1 MVLLLEIDNTLKCQK
16 SMGPVVD
23 GIRRNE
29 IPLLAFLLSEGYRVF
44 YAMNWRFGMEP
55 DLNNYTCIMDLL
67 SRSGKLNE
75 AFDKFFEFYADIP
88 EEKEV
93 KYAAHKLYGY
103 VSTWWER
110 LQSNR
115 LRQYKQPIRT
125 WPRMRRLISD
135 RFLQSN
141 RGQELYQ
148 ESRRK
153 LKSKQ
158 MFQDNFDV
166 QYSHVT
172 ADTNYS
178 RNMPMSLTQLS
189 FGSQKKNQVP
199 SSSSQSFHNYYDGYE
214 VAEEEGD
221 RVEFSD
227 KDEVGDEEEIGSA
240 EDCLSVPT
248 VEQQFDLDKGATKEI
263 SETKRRHHR
272 ETGMPSGRGFWPCC
286 EILRSRPCCFHMHH
300 CFGGNPY
307 SPKIYVHSA
316 SLSLDDTVSSF
327 WISTI
332 GEITFNVTISFF
344 SPLFDNNMDI
354 SNFYGKK
361 LLSTTVTNSFPHDE
375 VVREK
380 MGKAI
385 FPRSSANVKT
395 WVSDKI
401 AKDFNS
407 SAPVEF
413 LFPLNAKG
421 NLQLPGEDERRGSE
435 LGSRRTSWISIKARY
450 DDPPKRDWGDE
461 AYYRQNEAVEALIQD
476 LPKFRLKEV
485 PPDCSKC
492 PISVEEFRV
501 LS

>member
-1 MVLLLEIDNTLKCQK
+1 MRLGHNSSAPEAHYLKRENFNA
-16 SMGPVVD
+16 P
-23 GIRRNE
+23 
-29 IPLLAFLLSEGYRVF
+29 
-44 YAMNWRFGMEP
+44 
-55 DLNNYTCIMDLL
+55 
-67 SRSGKLNE
+67 
-75 AFDKFFEFYADIP
+75 DKFFEFYADIP

-148 ESRRK
+148 EYRRK

-158 MFQDNFDV
+158 MFRDNFDV

-248 VEQQFDLDKGATKEI
+248 VEQQFDLDRGATNEI
-263 SETKRRHHR
+263 MWR
-272 ETGMPSGRGFWPCC
+272 
-286 EILRSRPCCFHMHH
+286 
-300 CFGGNPY
+300 
-307 SPKIYVHSA
+307 
-316 SLSLDDTVSSF
+316 LSLFWYVPNVNGQASILAWFGKVIDRRKETNEEDRSQINSVDDDFV
-327 WISTI
+327 
-332 GEITFNVTISFF
+332 
-344 SPLFDNNMDI
+344 
-354 SNFYGKK
+354 
-361 LLSTTVTNSFPHDE
+361 
-375 VVREK
+375 
-380 MGKAI
+380 
-385 FPRSSANVKT
+385 ANV
-395 WVSDKI
+395 
-401 AKDFNS
+401 
-407 SAPVEF
+407 
-413 LFPLNAKG
+413 
-421 NLQLPGEDERRGSE
+421 
-435 LGSRRTSWISIKARY
+435 
-450 DDPPKRDWGDE
+450 E
-461 AYYRQNEAVEALIQD
+461 A
-476 LPKFRLKEV
+476 
-485 PPDCSKC
+485 
-492 PISVEEFRV
+492 
-501 LS
+501 

>member
-1 MVLLLEIDNTLKCQK
+1 MFT
-16 SMGPVVD
+16 
-23 GIRRNE
+23 
-29 IPLLAFLLSEGYRVF
+29 
-44 YAMNWRFGMEP
+44 
-55 DLNNYTCIMDLL
+55 DLL
-67 SRSGKLNE
+67 VRGARGGQPPHALVQVRSEAEEGHSRE
-75 AFDKFFEFYADIP
+75 AVKRSHQPTLVNDKFFEFYADIP

-148 ESRRK
+148 EYRRK

-158 MFQDNFDV
+158 MFRDNFDV

-172 ADTNYS
+172 ADANYS

-248 VEQQFDLDKGATKEI
+248 VEQQFDLDKGATKEVIVREDENI
-263 SETKRRHHR
+263 SISYQVQELKGEESH
-272 ETGMPSGRGFWPCC
+272 E
-286 EILRSRPCCFHMHH
+286 L
-300 CFGGNPY
+300 
-307 SPKIYVHSA
+307 VHI
-316 SLSLDDTVSSF
+316 
-327 WISTI
+327 ISQHV
-332 GEITFNVTISFF
+332 NTISNIE
-344 SPLFDNNMDI
+344 LCE
-354 SNFYGKK
+354 
-361 LLSTTVTNSFPHDE
+361 PHGDE
-375 VVREK
+375 VEVLYLDYLLAGDLRVHVGKYVLAK
-380 MGKAI
+380 M
-385 FPRSSANVKT
+385 
-395 WVSDKI
+395 
-401 AKDFNS
+401 
-407 SAPVEF
+407 
-413 LFPLNAKG
+413 
-421 NLQLPGEDERRGSE
+421 
-435 LGSRRTSWISIKARY
+435 
-450 DDPPKRDWGDE
+450 
-461 AYYRQNEAVEALIQD
+461 
-476 LPKFRLKEV
+476 
-485 PPDCSKC
+485 
-492 PISVEEFRV
+492 V
-501 LS
+501 LLH

>member
-1 MVLLLEIDNTLKCQK
+1 MVGWRWSDGGVMMTVSGGGGVVVVQWWRCGGGGGGSGMVVVGWSGGGGGGGVGSGGGLERWWWCSEEQ
-16 SMGPVVD
+16 
-23 GIRRNE
+23 
-29 IPLLAFLLSEGYRVF
+29 LLSISLMYEEFRGEGTIVSLCFNTNLRKYGPFGSRTGTSSVSIPIEGGVFAGFHGRVGT
-44 YAMNWRFGMEP
+44 YLTA
-55 DLNNYTCIMDLL
+55 I
-67 SRSGKLNE
+67 
-75 AFDKFFEFYADIP
+75 DKFFEFYADIP

-148 ESRRK
+148 EYRRK

-158 MFQDNFDV
+158 MFRDNFDV

-248 VEQQFDLDKGATKEI
+248 VEQQFDLDRGATNEVIVREDENI
-263 SETKRRHHR
+263 SISYQVQELKGEESHELVHIISQHVNTISNI
-272 ETGMPSGRGFWPCC
+272 ELC
-286 EILRSRPCCFHMHH
+286 EPH
-300 CFGGNPY
+300 GGDF
-307 SPKIYVHSA
+307 
-316 SLSLDDTVSSF
+316 LDDML
-327 WISTI
+327 
-332 GEITFNVTISFF
+332 E
-344 SPLFDNNMDI
+344 
-354 SNFYGKK
+354 
-361 LLSTTVTNSFPHDE
+361 E
-375 VVREK
+375 E
-380 MGKAI
+380 
-385 FPRSSANVKT
+385 
-395 WVSDKI
+395 SDKI
-401 AKDFNS
+401 
-407 SAPVEF
+407 F
-413 LFPLNAKG
+413 LDT
-421 NLQLPGEDERRGSE
+421 NLSPFQLEIDWES
-435 LGSRRTSWISIKARY
+435 
-450 DDPPKRDWGDE
+450 PPKFDE
-461 AYYRQNEAVEALIQD
+461 YPDEEEVVIHEVEENVKDEPMKEIIAEENIVPVAGKIARAEPMNALIGA
-476 LPKFRLKEV
+476 LNIASFLV
-485 PPDCSKC
+485 V
-492 PISVEEFRV
+492 IVEDN
-501 LS
+501 